1 MILMNKSYTIELD
14 TKELEKLQKK
24 LDNWANSLNKAAEN
38 IVDDLANIGLD
49 EMMKIY
55 REAQQQYQDST
66 PMDFSITGNKNEK
79 TVAMTG
85 QQAIYDE
92 FGTGTIG
99 EQSDHP
105 PKEGYGLNPYNSGK
119 TIRKNKGN
127 NTRASQNGIP
137 VGGLYWTYKNN
148 GEKIYT
154 QGIPAQK
161 EGHDSFKKVIKEAPS
176 VIKKRIEEVI
186 K

>member
-1 MILMNKSYTIELD
+1 MNRSYSVELS
-14 TKELEKLQKK
+14 TKELDDIQKT
-24 LDNWANSLNKAAEN
+24 LDRWANSLDKVAEN
-38 IVDDLANIGLD
+38 IADDLANIALD
-49 EMMKIY
+49 EMLKIY

-79 TVAMTG
+79 KVAMSG

-92 FGTGTIG
+92 FGTGTKG
-99 EQSDHP
+99 EESDHP

-127 NTRASQNGIP
+127 NTKASQNGIP
-137 VGGLYWTYKNN
+137 VGGLYWTYYNN
-148 GEKIYT
+148 GKKVYT

-161 EGHDSFKKVIKEAPS
+161 EGHNSFKKVIKDAPS

-186 K
+186 R